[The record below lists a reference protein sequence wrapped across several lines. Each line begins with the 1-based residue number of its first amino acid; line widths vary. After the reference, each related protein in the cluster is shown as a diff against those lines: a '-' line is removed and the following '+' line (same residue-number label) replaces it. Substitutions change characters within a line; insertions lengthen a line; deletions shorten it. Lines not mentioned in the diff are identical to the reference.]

1 MEEVIRELGAKIASL
16 EIDNAILRVQL
27 RQMNEELEKLKEEVE
42 EVTEDGEDSESSFRD

>member
-27 RQMNEELEKLKEEVE
+27 RQLNVELERLKESEAE
-42 EVTEDGEDSESSFRD
+42 EVTADGEDS